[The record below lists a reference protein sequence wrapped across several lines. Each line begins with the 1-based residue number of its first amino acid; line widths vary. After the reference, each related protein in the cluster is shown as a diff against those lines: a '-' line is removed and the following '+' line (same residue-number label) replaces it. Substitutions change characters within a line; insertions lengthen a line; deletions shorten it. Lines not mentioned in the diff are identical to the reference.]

1 LIFTC
6 SPTSGTGAPLAP
18 VPISS
23 HRSQVG
29 TSSEHPLDR
38 AVQSYYRRKS
48 IEMYPSTH
56 SRERCAVPRW
66 RSWICFCLA
75 LFLLYN
81 PYLAASSS
89 TYGLNV
95 RHPASNR
102 ATVGASELQHFS
114 PAEGQDQLST
124 HATAAVEP
132 LASFSQAS
140 SHAFALFPQV
150 VSPSQ
155 QFFGSSLWFRPPPA
169 L

>member
-1 LIFTC
+1 M
-6 SPTSGTGAPLAP
+6 
-18 VPISS
+18 
-23 HRSQVG
+23 H
-29 TSSEHPLDR
+29 
-38 AVQSYYRRKS
+38 
-48 IEMYPSTH
+48 PSTH
-56 SRERCAVPRW
+56 SPERRAVPRW
-66 RSWICFCLA
+66 HSWVSFCLA

-81 PYLAASSS
+81 PFLAASSS

-114 PAEGQDQLST
+114 PADGRDKLSIP
-124 HATAAVEP
+124 ATAAVEP
-132 LASFSQAS
+132 LASFSEAS
-140 SHAFALFPQV
+140 SQPFELFPQV